1 MDAQKLRIVLADD
14 HAVIREG
21 LRALINAQPDME
33 VIGEAG
39 DGRIAWQKAAQLKP
53 DLIIMDFTMPDMNG
67 AQATERLKRDH
78 PQIKILALTAHENR
92 GFLQQLLQAGAS
104 GYLLKR
110 AASEELIRAIRTVV
124 TGATY
129 LDSEMAGKVVAGYV
143 NKQGIEDFT
152 RRSRLSEREEEI
164 LRLIA
169 WGHGNKE
176 IAAQLKI
183 SVKTVE
189 AHKAKVMEKLEL
201 KSRVDIVRYALHRG
215 WLEDE

>member
-1 MDAQKLRIVLADD
+1 MNNKLRIVLADD

-39 DGRIAWQKAAQLKP
+39 DGRIAWQKAGQLKP
-53 DLIIMDFTMPDMNG
+53 DVVVMDFTMPDMNG

-78 PQIKILALTAHENR
+78 PEIKILALTAHENR

-129 LDSEMAGKVVAGYV
+129 LDSEMAGKVVDGYV
-143 NKQGIEDFT
+143 NKQAIEDYT
-152 RRSRLSEREEEI
+152 RRSRLSDREEEV

-183 SVKTVE
+183 SIKTVE

-215 WLEDE
+215 WLEDS

>member
-1 MDAQKLRIVLADD
+1 MNTTKVRIVLVDD

-39 DGRIAWQKAAQLKP
+39 DGRIAWQKAGQLKP
-53 DLIIMDFTMPDMNG
+53 DVVVMDFSMPDMNG

-78 PQIKILALTAHENR
+78 PEIKILALTAHENR

-110 AASEELIRAIRTVV
+110 AASEELIHAIRTVV

-129 LDSEMAGKVVAGYV
+129 LDSEMAGKVVDGYV

-152 RRSRLSEREEEI
+152 RRSRLSEREEDV

>member
-1 MDAQKLRIVLADD
+1 MDINKLRIVLADD

-129 LDSEMAGKVVAGYV
+129 LDSEMAGKVVDGYV

-152 RRSRLSEREEEI
+152 RRSRLSEREEEV